1 MTCLINHFITN
12 RQWPTVW
19 KSSDVVPVFKKENMM
34 DKASYR
40 PVCVLTA
47 LSKIYEKVMFDQIY
61 DAFHWMLSPNL
72 SGYLK
77 GHSCCTAL
85 LKMSEDW
92 RACLDRREAVAGV
105 ALDFSKAFDSVCH
118 THLLAKLKAYCF
130 ADDGLELM
138 TAYLLG
144 RRQRVKLDG
153 VYSSWRTMTTG
164 APQGSLL
171 GPLLLNM
178 YVNYLNYFVSNTS
191 LRLNAGD
198 TTEYAS
204 DVSAT
209 VLQCIVNS
217 DISVL
222 SSWFELNCL
231 KNNAAKTRAVAIG
244 SSISTQ

>member
-1 MTCLINHFITN
+1 MKIGALVSTED
-12 RQWPTVW
+12 
-19 KSSDVVPVFKKENMM
+19 SS
-34 DKASYR
+34 
-40 PVCVLTA
+40 
-47 LSKIYEKVMFDQIY
+47 
-61 DAFHWMLSPNL
+61 
-72 SGYLK
+72 
-77 GHSCCTAL
+77 
-85 LKMSEDW
+85 
-92 RACLDRREAVAGV
+92 AVAVV

-118 THLLAKLKAYCF
+118 THLLAKLKAYCVT
-130 ADDGLELM
+130 DDGLELM

-171 GPLLLNM
+171 GPLLFNM

-204 DVSAT
+204 DVSAM
-209 VLQCIVNS
+209 VLQCVVNS

-222 SSWFELNCL
+222 
-231 KNNAAKTRAVAIG
+231 
-244 SSISTQ
+244 